1 MPSCDEQIILEEL
14 NQFPEQILSRE
25 RSQAILEGV
34 REEGGRLQKVNK
46 RRMYYGWMAKGLITC
61 GLLLGFFWIK
71 PFSTPA
77 ESTSSAALT
86 PEEQKYF
93 TAAQKAITTATGIE
107 KNFAFEEIE
116 KNEESFFVQT
126 KDDAT
131 WVLFKPDTTEVIA
144 LKATFAIHEL
154 TEPYHKYVETARN
167 AYNNTKQ
174 PVNFETA
181 VFVKRKDLALLS
193 FELEKDQDV
202 DVDLST
208 NKVDVDLSTNK
219 VIDYRLNYNP
229 KDADRKSLDIAQK
242 ALTRFSNK
250 NDLSFTLAIK
260 SSDAKED
267 RWTFYNEHERY
278 SVEVGAQ
285 TGQVYDVQ
293 YVTDHIIIK
302 SIHEAIPVTKP
313 LIQDIFGIDTTGYKA
328 YGGKD
333 WGGYILRSESPGKPS
348 LSIQLTDLD
357 VGNINGISIERD

>member
-14 NQFPEQILSRE
+14 NQFPEQALSRE

-61 GLLLGFFWIK
+61 GLLLGFFWMK
-71 PFSTPA
+71 PFSAPA

-86 PEEQKYF
+86 PEEQRYF

-107 KNFAFEEIE
+107 KNFTFEEIE
-116 KNEESFFVQT
+116 KNASSYAVRT

-144 LKATFAIHEL
+144 LKATFAIQEL

-181 VFVKRKDLALLS
+181 EFVKRKNSALLS

-202 DVDLST
+202 H
-208 NKVDVDLSTNK
+208 VDLSTNK
-219 VIDYRLNYNP
+219 VIDYTLNYNP
-229 KDADRKSLDIAQK
+229 KDVDQKILDIAQK

-260 SSDAKED
+260 SSDKKED
-267 RWTFYNEHERY
+267 RWTFHNEHEIY
-278 SVEVGAQ
+278 SVGVGAQ

-302 SIHEAIPVTKP
+302 SIDEAIPVTKP

-333 WGGYILRSESPGKPS
+333 WGGYILRSDSPGKPR
-348 LSIQLTDLD
+348 LSIQLDDLD
-357 VGNINGISIERD
+357 VGNIYAISIERD

>member
-25 RSQAILEGV
+25 RSQAILKGV

-61 GLLLGFFWIK
+61 GLLLGFFWMK
-71 PFSTPA
+71 PFSAPA

-107 KNFAFEEIE
+107 KNFPFEEIE
-116 KNEESFFVQT
+116 KNEKSFFVQT
-126 KDDAT
+126 KDHTT

-167 AYNNTKQ
+167 AYNDTKQ
-174 PVNFETA
+174 PVNFEIA
-181 VFVKRKDLALLS
+181 EFVKRKDSALLS

-202 DVDLST
+202 
-208 NKVDVDLSTNK
+208 NVDLSTNK

-260 SSDAKED
+260 SSDEKED
-267 RWTFYNEHERY
+267 RWTFDNEHERY

-302 SIHEAIPVTKP
+302 SIDEAIPVTKP
-313 LIQDIFGIDTTGYKA
+313 LIEDIFGIDTTGYKA

-333 WGGYILRSESPGKPS
+333 WGGYILRSDSPGKPR
-348 LSIQLTDLD
+348 LSIQLNDLD
-357 VGNINGISIERD
+357 IGNIYGISIERD

>member
-61 GLLLGFFWIK
+61 GLLLGFFWMK

-93 TAAQKAITTATGIE
+93 TAAQQAITTASGIE
-107 KNFAFEEIE
+107 KNFTFAEIE
-116 KNEESFFVQT
+116 KNEESFVVLT
-126 KDDAT
+126 KDEEA
-131 WVLFKPDTTEVIA
+131 WVYFKADTTEVIA
-144 LKATFAIHEL
+144 VKATFAIQEL
-154 TEPYHKYVETARN
+154 TEPYQKYVETARE
-167 AYNNTKQ
+167 AYRVTKQ
-174 PVNFETA
+174 PVNFETTE
-181 VFVKRKDLALLS
+181 FYKRKDIAILS
-193 FELEKDQDV
+193 FDLDQDQDV

-208 NKVDVDLSTNK
+208 NKV
-219 VIDYRLNYNP
+219 IDYTLNYNP
-229 KDADRKSLDIAQK
+229 KDADQKSLDIAQK
-242 ALTRFSNK
+242 ALTRFTNK
-250 NDLSFTLAIK
+250 NDLSFTLAVK
-260 SSDAKED
+260 SSDEKED
-267 RWTFYNEHERY
+267 RWTFHNEQERY
-278 SVEVGAQ
+278 EVEVGAK

-293 YVTDHIIIK
+293 HVTEHKHIIIK
-302 SIHEAIPVTKP
+302 SIDEAIPVTKP

-333 WGGYILRSESPGKPS
+333 WGGYILRSDTPGKPR
-348 LSIQLTDLD
+348 LSIKLFDRD
-357 VGNINGISIERD
+357 VGTIYGIGIERD

>member
-1 MPSCDEQIILEEL
+1 M
-14 NQFPEQILSRE
+14 
-25 RSQAILEGV
+25 
-34 REEGGRLQKVNK
+34 NK

-61 GLLLGFFWIK
+61 GLLLGFFWMK

-93 TAAQKAITTATGIE
+93 TAAQQAITTASGIE
-107 KNFAFEEIE
+107 KNFPFEEIE
-116 KNEESFFVQT
+116 KNEESFAVQT
-126 KDDAT
+126 KDDAS

-174 PVNFETA
+174 PINFETA
-181 VFVKRKDLALLS
+181 EFVKRKDLAILS

-202 DVDLST
+202 NVDLST
-208 NKVDVDLSTNK
+208 NKVL
-219 VIDYRLNYNP
+219 DYTLNYNP
-229 KDADRKSLDIAQK
+229 KDADQKSLYIAQK
-242 ALTRFSNK
+242 ALTRFSKK
-250 NDLSFTLAIK
+250 NGLSFTLAIK

-267 RWTFYNEHERY
+267 RWTFHNEHERY

-302 SIHEAIPVTKP
+302 SIDEAIPVTKP

-333 WGGYILRSESPGKPS
+333 WGGYILRSDSPGKPR
-348 LSIQLTDLD
+348 LSIKLFDRD
-357 VGNINGISIERD
+357 VGTVYGIGIERD

>member
-25 RSQAILEGV
+25 RSQAILKGV

-61 GLLLGFFWIK
+61 GLLLGFFWMK

-93 TAAQKAITTATGIE
+93 TAAQQAITTASGIE
-107 KNFAFEEIE
+107 KNFPFEEIE
-116 KNEESFFVQT
+116 KNEESFAVQT
-126 KDDAT
+126 KDDAS

-174 PVNFETA
+174 PINFETA
-181 VFVKRKDLALLS
+181 EFVKRKDLAILS

-202 DVDLST
+202 NVDLST
-208 NKVDVDLSTNK
+208 NKVL
-219 VIDYRLNYNP
+219 DYTLNYNP
-229 KDADRKSLDIAQK
+229 KDADQKSLYIAQK
-242 ALTRFSNK
+242 ALTRFSKK
-250 NDLSFTLAIK
+250 NGLSFTLAIK

-267 RWTFYNEHERY
+267 RWTFHNEHERY

-302 SIHEAIPVTKP
+302 SIDEAIPVTKP

-333 WGGYILRSESPGKPS
+333 WGGYILRSDSPGKPR
-348 LSIQLTDLD
+348 LSIKLFDRD
-357 VGNINGISIERD
+357 VGTVYGIGIERD